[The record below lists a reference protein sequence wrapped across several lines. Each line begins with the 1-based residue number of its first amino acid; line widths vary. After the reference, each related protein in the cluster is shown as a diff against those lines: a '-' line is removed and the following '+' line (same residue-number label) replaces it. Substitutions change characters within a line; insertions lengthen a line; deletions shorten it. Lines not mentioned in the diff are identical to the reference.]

1 MKDDLLRFRFNQ
13 KMIFF
18 DCESNGLNLTETLPW
33 QISWVAVKGKF
44 VVSEHDHFV
53 RWKDYDVKPEIA
65 VMNHFNKAEYLRRAE
80 DPMEV
85 LEKLWSFISDPEYLV
100 IGQNILGFDVYVLNT
115 MRKKLG
121 LKSDYSYIPRC
132 LDTRAIQM
140 AIGTGHKVLDR
151 NDVLKQYTFLNH
163 RDKKIKASQG
173 AMLKEY
179 GIEHDPSKLHCGLYD
194 VKMTHQIFL
203 KQIQTIEI

>member
-1 MKDDLLRFRFNQ
+1 MNDLLRFKFDQ
-13 KMIFF
+13 KYICL
-18 DCESNGLNLTETLPW
+18 DAETNGLNLIETLPW
-33 QISWVAVKGKF
+33 QISWIIAKGKM
-44 VVSEHDHFV
+44 VTSEHDHFV
-53 RWKDYDVKPEIA
+53 RWKDYDVKPEVAAI
-65 VMNHFNKAEYLRRAE
+65 NHFNKAEYLRRAE
-80 DPMEV
+80 DPREV
-85 LEKLWSFISDPEYLV
+85 LEKLWAYVSDPEYIIL
-100 IGQNILGFDVYVLNT
+100 GQNVLGFDVYVLNAW
-115 MRKKLG
+115 RKALG
-121 LKSDYSYIPRC
+121 YKSDYSYIPRV

-179 GIEHDPSKLHCGLYD
+179 GIPHDPAQLHCGLYD